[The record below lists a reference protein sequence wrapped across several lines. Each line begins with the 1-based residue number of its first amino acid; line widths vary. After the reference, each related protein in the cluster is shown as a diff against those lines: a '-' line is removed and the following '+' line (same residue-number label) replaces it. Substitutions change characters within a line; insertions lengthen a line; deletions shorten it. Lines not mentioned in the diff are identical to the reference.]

1 LGIFYLFNVT
11 FLVKFVSNDI
21 MNLFEVLSMKK
32 RAVILLGIP
41 LFGMLLTG
49 CKYADTASG
58 IKQTFR
64 EWRDNAVEKLDN
76 FFGYEQK
83 K

>member
-1 LGIFYLFNVT
+1 
-11 FLVKFVSNDI
+11 
-21 MNLFEVLSMKK
+21 MKK